1 MRLDRGCREPIWKV
15 LGVAFVQNIMHSNF
29 RLRPRPLKHRCVANR
44 DGLEIV
50 LKGQKPSNIPKVL
63 TTWGD
68 HIKKRRLEL
77 GLLQREVAQLLEVNE
92 TSIYDWEKHRTDP
105 MVHLIPRITHFLG
118 CTPPLFI
125 EQTTGQKIVT
135 YRHVR
140 GMSQRSLA
148 LKLKVDPGTLGRWER
163 DESFPTGKLKTRL
176 EPFFTEILSG
186 VGKIEQ

>member
-1 MRLDRGCREPIWKV
+1 
-15 LGVAFVQNIMHSNF
+15 
-29 RLRPRPLKHRCVANR
+29 LRCQSTG
-44 DGLEIV
+44 GL
-50 LKGQKPSNIPKVL
+50 VL
-63 TTWGD
+63 TAKRPKSAKYPKTLASLGD
-68 HIKKRRLEL
+68 HIRTRRLEL
-77 GLLQREVAQLLEVNE
+77 NLLQREVAQLLEVNE
-92 TSIYDWEKHRTDP
+92 TSVYDWEKHRTDP

-163 DESFPTGKLKTRL
+163 DESFPTGKLKLRL
-176 EPFFTEILSG
+176 EPFFREILSG
-186 VGKIEQ
+186 DGKTQL